1 MGQQNLDELV
11 KTLNA
16 VGDDVTLILLTISSA
31 PVNEDDNHL
40 CPGESDGN

>member
-31 PVNEDDNHL
+31 PVNEEDNHF
-40 CPGESDGN
+40 CPGAL